1 MRQVNIFRE
10 VYMFT
15 RYPGVSV
22 VFFLQMLGLILVP
35 HINGAMASAQ
45 ESVQTFTLVQSID
58 YALGNSREFQ
68 AARKDVELAVEKA
81 KETRAML
88 LPQLTLDARY
98 RFEGDL
104 STIVLD
110 PRFLE
115 FFRDP
120 MSQDDSTGG
129 HPNENGAEPI
139 EIELG
144 AKHNLQGQAQI
155 VYPLFT
161 WGRLSNIY
169 RQAVLAEQAAESALE
184 AVELDVELKVR
195 QAFHAVL
202 LMESFV
208 EVSEQALTQV
218 EKRYKLAQEQ
228 KTAGITTRLEVI
240 RANVQV
246 VNTRSQLI
254 QARNQRKLAKENLKL
269 TLGLPLDQTISI
281 EGELHAERK
290 QVDIEQAII
299 TALERRPEIHQ
310 FEIQEHIGEKQIKV
324 AKAGNKPTIST
335 FGNYM
340 FNDSERQVFGTA
352 WNVGFAIQF
361 PIFDGFSTRAQ
372 VNQARIHLDQLRTN
386 KDQILDGIKLETKA
400 AVFDLRAAEKL
411 IEVQEGIVEEAAE
424 ALRIANAQHETGM
437 ITGVEL
443 TDVEMSHTQAQ
454 VNQLQAIHD
463 YIVAVARVER
473 AIGSRLE

>member
-1 MRQVNIFRE
+1 
-10 VYMFT
+10 MFT
-15 RYPGVSV
+15 RYFGFGV
-22 VFFLQMLGLILVP
+22 VFFLQTLGLILAL
-35 HINGAMASAQ
+35 HLDGQMALA
-45 ESVQTFTLVQSID
+45 EEPVRTFTLDQGIN
-58 YALGNSREFQ
+58 YALSNSREFQ
-68 AARKDVELAVEKA
+68 AAQKEVELAAEKV
-81 KETRAML
+81 KEARATL

-115 FFRDP
+115 FFTDP
-120 MSQDDSTGG
+120 TQDDSTSGRTS
-129 HPNENGAEPI
+129 ENGTEPV

-169 RQAVLAEQAAESALE
+169 RQAVLGEQAAERALE
-184 AVELDVELKVR
+184 VVQLDVELKVR
-195 QAFHAVL
+195 QVFHAVL
-202 LMESFV
+202 LMEAFIQ
-208 EVSEQALTQV
+208 VSEQALAQV

-228 KTAGITTRLEVI
+228 KSVGVTTRLEVI

-246 VNTRSQLI
+246 VNARSQLI
-254 QARNQRKLAKENLKL
+254 QARNQRKLAKENFKL
-269 TLGLPLDQTISI
+269 TLGLPLDQAILI
-281 EGELHAERK
+281 EGELRAERK
-290 QVDIEQAII
+290 KVDIEQAIM
-299 TALERRPEIHQ
+299 TALDRRPEIHQ
-310 FEIQEHIGEKQIKV
+310 FNIQEQIGEKQIRV
-324 AKAGNKPTIST
+324 AKTGNKPTIST

-372 VNQARIHLDQLRTN
+372 VNQARIHLDQLQTN

-473 AIGSRLE
+473 ALGSKLE

>member
-1 MRQVNIFRE
+1 
-10 VYMFT
+10 MFT
-15 RYPGVSV
+15 RYLGFGV
-22 VFFLQMLGLILVP
+22 VFFLQTLGLILIP
-35 HINGAMASAQ
+35 HLDGEMASA
-45 ESVQTFTLVQSID
+45 EEPVRTFTLAQGID
-58 YALGNSREFQ
+58 YALNNSREFQ
-68 AARKDVELAVEKA
+68 VAQNDLELAVEKA
-81 KETRAML
+81 KEARAML

-110 PRFLE
+110 PSFLE
-115 FFRDP
+115 FLKDP

-129 HPNENGAEPI
+129 RRNENGTEPI

-161 WGRLSNIY
+161 WGRLSNTY
-169 RQAVLAEQAAESALE
+169 RQAVLGEQAAERALE
-184 AVELDVELKVR
+184 AIQLDVELKVR

-208 EVSEQALTQV
+208 EVSEQSLAQV
-218 EKRYKLAQEQ
+218 EKRHKLAQEQ
-228 KTAGITTRLEVI
+228 KAAGITTRLEVI

-246 VNTRSQLI
+246 VNTCSQLI
-254 QARNQRKLAKENLKL
+254 QARNQRKLAKENFKL
-269 TLGLPLDQTISI
+269 TLGLPLDQTVLI
-281 EGELHAERK
+281 EGKLHAERK
-290 QVDIEQAII
+290 HVDIEQAIL

-310 FEIQEHIGEKQIKV
+310 FNIQEQIGEKQVKV

-372 VNQARIHLDQLRTN
+372 VNQARINLDQLRTN
-386 KDQILDGIKLETKA
+386 KGLILDTIKLETKA
-400 AVFDLRAAEKL
+400 AVFDLQEAQKL
-411 IEVQEGIVEEAAE
+411 IEVQEGIVGQAAE
-424 ALRIANAQHETGM
+424 ALRIANAQHETGL

-443 TDVEMSHTQAQ
+443 TDVEMSYTQAQ

-473 AIGSRLE
+473 AIGTRLE

>member
-1 MRQVNIFRE
+1 
-10 VYMFT
+10 MFT
-15 RYPGVSV
+15 RYLGFGVV
-22 VFFLQMLGLILVP
+22 LLLQTLGLMLAP
-35 HINGAMASAQ
+35 RMNAEMAPAQGSARN
-45 ESVQTFTLVQSID
+45 FTLAQGIN

-68 AARKDVELAVEKA
+68 SAQKDVELAAEKV
-81 KETRAML
+81 KEARATL

-98 RFEGDL
+98 RFDGDL

-110 PRFLE
+110 PNFLE
-115 FFRDP
+115 FFEGP
-120 MSQDDSTGG
+120 MSQGG
-129 HPNENGAEPI
+129 SMGGNRNENAPEPI

-144 AKHNLQGQAQI
+144 AKHNLQGQAKI

-161 WGRLSNIY
+161 WGRLRNVY
-169 RQAVLAEQAAESALE
+169 RQAVLGEQAAERVLE
-184 AVELDVELKVR
+184 AVALDVELKVR

-202 LMESFV
+202 LTEAFV
-208 EVSEQALTQV
+208 QVTEQSIAQV
-218 EKRYKLAQEQ
+218 EKRYKVAQEQ
-228 KTAGITTRLEVI
+228 KAAGTTTRLEVI

-254 QARNQRKLAKENLKL
+254 QALNQRKLAKENLKL
-269 TLGLPLDQTISI
+269 TLGLPLDQSILI
-281 EGELHAERK
+281 EGELRAELK
-290 QVDIEQAII
+290 QVNIEQAIT

-310 FEIQEHIGEKQIKV
+310 FNIQEQISEKQIKV
-324 AKAGNKPTIST
+324 AKAGNKPTVSA

-340 FNDSERQVFGTA
+340 LNDSERQVFGTA
-352 WNVGFAIQF
+352 WHVGFAIQF

-372 VNQARIHLDQLRTN
+372 VNQARINLDQLRTN
-386 KDQILDGIKLETKA
+386 KDQILDSIKLETKA
-400 AVFDLRAAEKL
+400 AVFDLRAVEKL

-424 ALRIANAQHETGM
+424 ALRIANAQHEAGM

-443 TDVEMSHTQAQ
+443 TDVEISHTQAQ

-473 AIGSRLE
+473 AIGSKLE

>member
-1 MRQVNIFRE
+1 
-10 VYMFT
+10 MFKT
-15 RYPGVSV
+15 NLGFCVVS
-22 VFFLQMLGLILVP
+22 FLQILSLTLVTHLGVE
-35 HINGAMASAQ
+35 MASAQ
-45 ESVQTFTLVQSID
+45 EPLRTFTLTQGID
-58 YALGNSREFQ
+58 YALSNSREFQ
-68 AARKDVELAVEKA
+68 TAQKDVELATEKV
-81 KETRAML
+81 KEARATL

-110 PRFLE
+110 QRFLE
-115 FFRDP
+115 FFREP
-120 MSQDDSTGG
+120 MSQDNSTGG
-129 HPNENGAEPI
+129 RTNENAPEPI

-144 AKHNLQGQAQI
+144 AKHNVQGQAQI
-155 VYPLFT
+155 AYPLFT

-169 RQAVLAEQAAESALE
+169 RQAVLGEEAAERALE
-184 AVELDVELKVR
+184 VVQLDVELKVR

-202 LMESFV
+202 LVEAFV

-228 KTAGITTRLEVI
+228 KAAGITTRLEVI

-254 QARNQRKLAKENLKL
+254 QARNQRKLAKENFKL
-269 TLGLPLDQTISI
+269 TLGLPLDQTILVD
-281 EGELHAERK
+281 GELRAELK
-290 QVDIEQAII
+290 QVNIEQAIT

-310 FEIQEHIGEKQIKV
+310 FNIQEQIGEKQIKV

-335 FGNYM
+335 FGNYI

-352 WNVGFAIQF
+352 WNVGLAIQI

-372 VNQARIHLDQLRTN
+372 VNQARIHLDQLQTN

-400 AVFDLRAAEKL
+400 AVFDLQAAEKL

-424 ALRIANAQHETGM
+424 ALRIANAQHEIGM

-443 TDVEMSHTQAQ
+443 TDVELSHTHAQ

-473 AIGSRLE
+473 AIGTKLE

>member
-1 MRQVNIFRE
+1 
-10 VYMFT
+10 MFT
-15 RYPGVSV
+15 RYFGFGVV
-22 VFFLQMLGLILVP
+22 VLLQMLGFILVTY
-35 HINGAMASAQ
+35 INGEMAWAQ
-45 ESVQTFTLVQSID
+45 ENVQTFTLARSID

-68 AARKDVELAVEKA
+68 TAQKDVELAAEKV
-81 KETRAML
+81 KEARATL
-88 LPQLTLDARY
+88 LPQLTLDGRY
-98 RFEGDL
+98 RFDGDL

-110 PRFLE
+110 SRFLE
-115 FFRDP
+115 FLEGP
-120 MSQDDSTGG
+120 MSQNGSMEGS
-129 HPNENGAEPI
+129 PNENAAESI

-144 AKHNLQGQAQI
+144 ARHNFQGQAQI

-161 WGRLSNIY
+161 WGRLGNIY
-169 RQAVLAEQAAESALE
+169 RQAVLGRQAAERALE
-184 AVELDVELKVR
+184 ALELDVELKVR
-195 QAFHAVL
+195 EAFHAVL
-202 LMESFV
+202 LTEAFL
-208 EVSEQALTQV
+208 EVSEQALAQV
-218 EKRYKLAQEQ
+218 EKRYKVAQEQ
-228 KTAGITTRLEVI
+228 KAAGITTRLEVI

-254 QARNQRKLAKENLKL
+254 QALNQRKLAKENFKL
-269 TLGLPLDQTISI
+269 TLGIPIDQVILVA
-281 EGELHAERK
+281 GELRAELK
-290 QVDIEQAII
+290 QVNIEQAIM
-299 TALERRPEIHQ
+299 TALEQRPEIHQ
-310 FEIQEHIGEKQIKV
+310 FDIQEQIGEKQIKV

-352 WNVGFAIQF
+352 WNVGFAIQI

-400 AVFDLRAAEKL
+400 AVFDLQAAQKL

-454 VNQLQAIHD
+454 VNRLQAIHG

-473 AIGSRLE
+473 AIGSKLE

>member
-1 MRQVNIFRE
+1 MFAKHLRFCIVLLLQTFSLIF
-10 VYMFT
+10 V
-15 RYPGVSV
+15 
-22 VFFLQMLGLILVP
+22 L
-35 HINGAMASAQ
+35 HIDGEIA
-45 ESVQTFTLVQSID
+45 SVQEHVRTFTLFQSID
-58 YALGNSREFQ
+58 YALSNSREFQ
-68 AARKDVELAVEKA
+68 MAQKDVELAAEKV
-81 KETRAML
+81 KEARATS
-88 LPQLTLDARY
+88 LPQLTLNGRY
-98 RFEGDL
+98 RFDGDL

-110 PRFLE
+110 SRFLE
-115 FFRDP
+115 FLGGP
-120 MSQDDSTGG
+120 MSQDGSMGAS
-129 HPNENGAEPI
+129 PSENGAEPI

-144 AKHNLQGQAQI
+144 ARHNFQGQAQI
-155 VYPLFT
+155 AYPLFT

-169 RQAVLAEQAAESALE
+169 RQAVLGEQAAERALD
-184 AVELDVELKVR
+184 AVQLDVELKVR

-208 EVSEQALTQV
+208 EVSEHALVQV

-228 KTAGITTRLEVI
+228 KVAGITTRLEVI

-254 QARNQRKLAKENLKL
+254 QALNQRKLAKENFKL
-269 TLGLPLDQTISI
+269 TLGIPLDEVILI
-281 EGELHAERK
+281 EGELRAEPR
-290 QVDIEQAII
+290 QVDIEKAIT

-310 FEIQEHIGEKQIKV
+310 FDIQEQIGEKQIKV

-335 FGNYM
+335 FGSYM

-352 WNVGFAIQF
+352 WNVGLAIQF

-372 VNQARIHLDQLRTN
+372 VNQAYINLDQLRTN
-386 KDQILDGIKLETKA
+386 KDQILEGIKLETKA
-400 AVFDLRAAEKL
+400 AVFDLRAAQKL
-411 IEVQEGIVEEAAE
+411 IEVQEGIIEEAAE

-443 TDVEMSHTQAQ
+443 TDVELSYTQAQ

-473 AIGSRLE
+473 AIGSKLE

>member
-1 MRQVNIFRE
+1 
-10 VYMFT
+10 MFT
-15 RYPGVSV
+15 RYFGFGVV
-22 VFFLQMLGLILVP
+22 LLLQMLGLILVP
-35 HINGAMASAQ
+35 HINGEMASAQ
-45 ESVQTFTLVQSID
+45 GHVQTFTLAQGID
-58 YALGNSREFQ
+58 YALSNSREFQ
-68 AARKDVELAVEKA
+68 TAQKDVELAAEKV
-81 KETRAML
+81 KEARATL
-88 LPQLTLDARY
+88 LPQLTLDGRY

-110 PRFLE
+110 QRFLE
-115 FFRDP
+115 IFRDP
-120 MSQDDSTGG
+120 MSRDDSTGRRTG
-129 HPNENGAEPI
+129 ENAPEPI

-144 AKHNLQGQAQI
+144 AKHNLQGQAT
-155 VYPLFT
+155 VMYPLFT

-169 RQAVLAEQAAESALE
+169 RQAVLGEQAAGRALE
-184 AVELDVELKVR
+184 AVQLDVELKVR

-202 LMESFV
+202 LMEAFV
-208 EVSEQALTQV
+208 NVAERALTQV
-218 EKRYKLAQEQ
+218 EKRYELAQEQ
-228 KTAGITTRLEVI
+228 KAAGMTTRLEVI
-240 RANVQV
+240 RSNVQV

-254 QARNQRKLAKENLKL
+254 QALNQRKLAKENFKL
-269 TLGLPLDQTISI
+269 TLGFPLDQGTLI
-281 EGELHAERK
+281 EGELRAELK
-290 QVDIEQAII
+290 QVNIDQAIT

-310 FEIQEHIGEKQIKV
+310 FNIQEQIGEKQIKV

-335 FGNYM
+335 FGNYI

-352 WNVGFAIQF
+352 WNVGFAIQI

-400 AVFDLRAAEKL
+400 AVFDLRAAQKL

-454 VNQLQAIHD
+454 VNRLQAIHD

-473 AIGSRLE
+473 AIGSKLE

>member
-1 MRQVNIFRE
+1 
-10 VYMFT
+10 MFT
-15 RYPGVSV
+15 RYLGFGV
-22 VFFLQMLGLILVP
+22 VFFLQTLGLILAP
-35 HINGAMASAQ
+35 HLDGEMASV
-45 ESVQTFTLVQSID
+45 EEPVRTFTLAQGINH
-58 YALGNSREFQ
+58 ALRNSREFQ
-68 AARKDVELAVEKA
+68 AAQKDVELATEKA
-81 KETRAML
+81 KETRAIL

-115 FFRDP
+115 FLRDP

-129 HPNENGAEPI
+129 RTNENGTEPI

-144 AKHNLQGQAQI
+144 AKHNLQGQAQV

-169 RQAVLAEQAAESALE
+169 RQAVLGEQAAERALE
-184 AVELDVELKVR
+184 VIQLDVELKVR

-202 LMESFV
+202 LMEAFIQ
-208 EVSEQALTQV
+208 VSEQALDQV
-218 EKRYKLAQEQ
+218 EKRYKVAQEQ
-228 KTAGITTRLEVI
+228 KSAGVTTRLEVI
-240 RANVQV
+240 RSNVQV
-246 VNTRSQLI
+246 VNARSQLI
-254 QARNQRKLAKENLKL
+254 QARNQRKLAKENFKL
-269 TLGLPLDQTISI
+269 TLGLPLDQAILI
-281 EGELHAERK
+281 EGELRAELK
-290 QVDIEQAII
+290 QVNIEQAIM
-299 TALERRPEIHQ
+299 TALDRRPEIHQ
-310 FEIQEHIGEKQIKV
+310 FNIQEQIGEKQIKV

-361 PIFDGFSTRAQ
+361 PIFDGFSTRSQ
-372 VNQARIHLDQLRTN
+372 VNQARIHLDQLQTN
-386 KDQILDGIKLETKA
+386 KDQILDSIKLETKA

-473 AIGSRLE
+473 AIGSKLE

>member
-1 MRQVNIFRE
+1 
-10 VYMFT
+10 MFT
-15 RYPGVSV
+15 RYLGFGV
-22 VFFLQMLGLILVP
+22 VFLLQMLGLILVL
-35 HINGAMASAQ
+35 HINGEMASAQ
-45 ESVQTFTLVQSID
+45 EPVQTFTLVRSID

-68 AARKDVELAVEKA
+68 AAQKDVELAAEKV
-81 KETRAML
+81 KEARATL
-88 LPQLTLDARY
+88 LPQLTLDGRY
-98 RFEGDL
+98 RFDGDL

-110 PRFLE
+110 SRFLE
-115 FFRDP
+115 FFKGP
-120 MSQDDSTGG
+120 MSEDGSMGG
-129 HPNENGAEPI
+129 SRNENDAEPI

-144 AKHNLQGQAQI
+144 ARHNFQGQAQI

-169 RQAVLAEQAAESALE
+169 RQAILGEQAAERALE
-184 AVELDVELKVR
+184 VVQLDVELKVR

-202 LMESFV
+202 LMEAFIQ
-208 EVSEQALTQV
+208 VSEQALAQV
-218 EKRYKLAQEQ
+218 EKRYKVAQEQ
-228 KTAGITTRLEVI
+228 KSAGVTTRLEVI
-240 RANVQV
+240 RSNVQV
-246 VNTRSQLI
+246 VNARSQLI

-269 TLGLPLDQTISI
+269 TLGLPLDQPILI
-281 EGELHAERK
+281 EGELRAERK
-290 QVDIEQAII
+290 QVNIEHAMT
-299 TALERRPEIHQ
+299 TALDRRPEIHQ
-310 FEIQEHIGEKQIKV
+310 FNIQEQIGEKQVKV

-361 PIFDGFSTRAQ
+361 PIFDGFSTRSQ
-372 VNQARIHLDQLRTN
+372 VNQARIHLDQLQTN
-386 KDQILDGIKLETKA
+386 KDQILDSIKLETKA

-473 AIGSRLE
+473 ALGSKLE

>member
-1 MRQVNIFRE
+1 
-10 VYMFT
+10 MFT
-15 RYPGVSV
+15 RYLGFGVV
-22 VFFLQMLGLILVP
+22 ILLQMLGLILILHV
-35 HINGAMASAQ
+35 NGEMASAQ
-45 ESVQTFTLVQSID
+45 ESIRTFTLARSIA

-68 AARKDVELAVEKA
+68 AARKEVELAAEKA
-81 KETRAML
+81 KEARAML

-110 PRFLE
+110 PAFLE
-115 FFRDP
+115 FLRVP
-120 MSQDDSTGG
+120 MSQDDSTSGG
-129 HPNENGAEPI
+129 RNENGPEPI

-144 AKHNLQGQAQI
+144 AKHNLQGQAQV

-169 RQAVLAEQAAESALE
+169 RQAVLGEQAAERALE
-184 AVELDVELKVR
+184 VVQLDIELKVR

-202 LMESFV
+202 LMEAFIQ
-208 EVSEQALTQV
+208 VSEQALVQV
-218 EKRYKLAQEQ
+218 EKRYKVAQEQ
-228 KTAGITTRLEVI
+228 KAAGVSTRLEVI
-240 RANVQV
+240 RSNVQV
-246 VNTRSQLI
+246 VNARSQLI
-254 QARNQRKLAKENLKL
+254 QARNQRKLAKENFKL
-269 TLGLPLDQTISI
+269 TLGLPLDQAILI
-281 EGELHAERK
+281 EGELRAELK
-290 QVDIEQAII
+290 HVNIEQAIM
-299 TALERRPEIHQ
+299 TALDRRPEIHQ
-310 FEIQEHIGEKQIKV
+310 FNIQEQIGEKQIKV

-372 VNQARIHLDQLRTN
+372 VNQARIHLDQLQTN
-386 KDQILDGIKLETKA
+386 KDQILEGIKLETKA

-424 ALRIANAQHETGM
+424 ALRIANAQHETGL

-463 YIVAVARVER
+463 YIAAVARVER
-473 AIGSRLE
+473 AIGSKLK

>member
-1 MRQVNIFRE
+1 
-10 VYMFT
+10 MFT
-15 RYPGVSV
+15 RYLGFGV
-22 VFFLQMLGLILVP
+22 VFLLQILGLILVP
-35 HINGAMASAQ
+35 HINVETASAQ
-45 ESVQTFTLVQSID
+45 EPVRTFTLAQGID
-58 YALGNSREFQ
+58 YALSNSREFQ
-68 AARKDVELAVEKA
+68 TAQKDVELAAEKV
-81 KETRAML
+81 KEARATL
-88 LPQLTLDARY
+88 LPQLTLDGRY

-110 PRFLE
+110 PAFLE
-115 FFRDP
+115 IFKDP
-120 MSQDDSTGG
+120 MSRDNSTGERT
-129 HPNENGAEPI
+129 NENAPEPI

-144 AKHNLQGQAQI
+144 AKHNLQGQAT
-155 VYPLFT
+155 VMYPLFT

-169 RQAVLAEQAAESALE
+169 RQAVLGEQAAERALE
-184 AVELDVELKVR
+184 AVALDVELKVR

-202 LMESFV
+202 LMEAFV
-208 EVSEQALTQV
+208 KVSEQARTQV

-228 KTAGITTRLEVI
+228 KAAGMTTRLEVI
-240 RANVQV
+240 RSNVQV

-254 QARNQRKLAKENLKL
+254 QALNQRKLAKENFKL
-269 TLGLPLDQTISI
+269 TLGLPLDQVILI
-281 EGELHAERK
+281 EGELRAERK
-290 QVDIEQAII
+290 QVNIEQAIT

-310 FEIQEHIGEKQIKV
+310 FNIQEQIGEKQIKV
-324 AKAGNKPTIST
+324 ARAGNKPTIST
-335 FGNYM
+335 FGNYI

-361 PIFDGFSTRAQ
+361 PIFDGFSTRSQ

-386 KDQILDGIKLETKA
+386 KDQILDGIKLETKV

-473 AIGSRLE
+473 AIGSKLE